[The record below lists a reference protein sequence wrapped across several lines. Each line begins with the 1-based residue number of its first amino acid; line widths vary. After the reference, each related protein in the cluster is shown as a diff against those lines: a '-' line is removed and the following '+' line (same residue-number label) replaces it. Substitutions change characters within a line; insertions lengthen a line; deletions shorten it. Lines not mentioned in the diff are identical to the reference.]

1 MDRAGLLR
9 LEIGFLF
16 ASVNHITKL
25 LLTELSLILLDN
37 MSGGVLL
44 GIVEL
49 SMNAAHLIIQFILDL
64 LGCSGA
70 LCLTFETAWAR
81 AGMPGS
87 TWTTHLLLLHAHIVL
102 RCW

>member
-25 LLTELSLILLDN
+25 LLTELCLILLDN

-49 SMNAAHLIIQFILDL
+49 SMDAAHLIIQFILDL
-64 LGCSGA
+64 LSCSST
-70 LCLTFETAWAR
+70 LFLIFETVWAGLPLDTR
-81 AGMPGS
+81 IA
-87 TWTTHLLLLHAHIVL
+87 LLLLSHAHIVL

>member
-1 MDRAGLLR
+1 
-9 LEIGFLF
+9 
-16 ASVNHITKL
+16 
-25 LLTELSLILLDN
+25 
-37 MSGGVLL
+37 
-44 GIVEL
+44 
-49 SMNAAHLIIQFILDL
+49 MNAAHLIIQFILDL
-64 LGCSGA
+64 LGCRGA